1 MSGDDVKILLVDDLE
16 ENLIA
21 LSAILKS
28 LPATV
33 VRARSGEDALR
44 ALMVDDF
51 AVILLDVVMP
61 GMDGFETAYHIK
73 RKDRTKDVPIIFLTA
88 ASTEPDLAYRGYAA
102 GAVDYLVKP
111 FDPWVLR
118 SKVALLLELDELR
131 RRARVQAA
139 LLPGLA
145 DGRAA
150 PRLVGDLAARLTELE
165 GILTGLVGEAVER
178 TGDGEV
184 KERLLRLERSLTR
197 LRTAHR
203 ALFSPP

>member
-61 GMDGFETAYHIK
+61 EMDGFETAYHIK

-88 ASTEPDLAYRGYAA
+88 AGSEPDMAYRGYAA

-118 SKVALLLELDELR
+118 SKVALLLELHELR
-131 RRARVQAA
+131 RRAGVLAT
-139 LLPGLA
+139 LFPGA
-145 DGRAA
+145 TDGRAA
-150 PRLVGDLAARLTELE
+150 LRLAGDLAARLTELE
-165 GILTGLVGEAVER
+165 NLVTDLVGEAVEQ
-178 TGDGEV
+178 TGDGDV
-184 KERLLRLERSLTR
+184 KERLLRLERPLTR